1 MGYTKCCKYCLYRNN
16 SYTAALDR
24 AFVSAVAS
32 RSKKELSA
40 LTHLKF
46 MKNNDDL
53 LNDSTIDTVYIPP
66 PNSLHKKWTVKA
78 MEAGKH
84 VLLEKPAA
92 LTEEKMIEIKRASEA
107 NNVIFDGSVYVSI
120 S

>member
-1 MGYTKCCKYCLYRNN
+1 
-16 SYTAALDR
+16 
-24 AFVSAVAS
+24 
-32 RSKKELSA
+32 
-40 LTHLKF
+40 

-84 VLLEKPAA
+84 VLLEKLAV
-92 LTEEKMIEIKRASEA
+92 LTEEKMLEI
-107 NNVIFDGSVYVSI
+107 
-120 S
+120 